1 MPLLAEGM
9 IKIDH
14 LIKRKGSNGQ
24 VSEKNPLF
32 KILPQPLDLLFSQ
45 RVKYKLK

>member
-1 MPLLAEGM
+1 MPLLADG
-9 IKIDH
+9 IITIDY

-24 VSEKNPLF
+24 ISEKSPLF

-45 RVKYKLK
+45 PVKYKLK